1 MNCADIVMQSYGRCC
16 ASNGFFD
23 NFYVYF
29 LSSSAE
35 VRAKFANTDMT
46 AQKQLLR
53 HGILNLVMH
62 ARGMPDSK
70 LRALGCSHARG
81 GLDIRPELYDIWLDA
96 LLKSIGEHDPLCNDE
111 TRLAWREVLDKGI
124 SVIKAQYALTAA
136 R

>member
-1 MNCADIVMQSYGRCC
+1 MNCADIVMQSFGRCC

-23 NFYVYF
+23 TFYVYF

-35 VRAKFANTDMT
+35 VRGKFADTDMT

-62 ARGMPDSK
+62 ARGMPDRK

-81 GLDIRPELYDIWLDA
+81 GLDIRPELYDVWLDA
-96 LLKSIGEHDPLCNDE
+96 LLKSIGEHDLLCNDE
-111 TRLAWREVLDKGI
+111 TRLAWREVLNKGI
-124 SVIKAQYALTAA
+124 SVIKAQYDLTAA
-136 R
+136 S

>member
-23 NFYVYF
+23 TFYVYF

-35 VRAKFANTDMT
+35 VRAKFADTDMT

-81 GLDIRPELYDIWLDA
+81 GLDIRPELYDVWLDA
-96 LLKSIGEHDPLCNDE
+96 LLKSIGEHDLLCNDE
-111 TRLAWREVLDKGI
+111 TRLAWREVLNKGI
-124 SVIKAQYALTAA
+124 SVIKAQYELTAA
-136 R
+136 S